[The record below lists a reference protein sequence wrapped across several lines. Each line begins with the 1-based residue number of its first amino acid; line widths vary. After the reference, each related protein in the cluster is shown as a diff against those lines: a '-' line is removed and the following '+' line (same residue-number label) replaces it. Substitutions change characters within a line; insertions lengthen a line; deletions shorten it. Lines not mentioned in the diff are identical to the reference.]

1 MYKLYINIGRWI
13 KVNKV
18 PFYTE
23 EEVVQVMMSC
33 KNKYNNFYYMIVE
46 RIEDTDVNFTI
57 TRNEED
63 FNNYIQGVQDKY
75 SNRIDDNL
83 SAVELKR
90 LILRGKKL

>member
-1 MYKLYINIGRWI
+1 MFKLYINIGRWV

-23 EEVVQVMMSC
+23 EEVVQTMISC
-33 KNKYNNFYYMIVE
+33 KNRYNNFYYMIVE
-46 RIEDTDVNFTI
+46 RIEDTDDVKVV
-57 TRNEED
+57 TRSEED

-75 SNRIDDNL
+75 SHRIDDNL

-90 LILRGKKL
+90 LILERVKL